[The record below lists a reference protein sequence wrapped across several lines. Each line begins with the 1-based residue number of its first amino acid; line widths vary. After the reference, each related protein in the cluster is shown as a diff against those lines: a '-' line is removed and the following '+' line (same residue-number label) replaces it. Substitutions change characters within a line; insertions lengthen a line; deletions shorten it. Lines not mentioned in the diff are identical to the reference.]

1 MTGQHSR
8 GSTPETPPKL
18 RQPRPPWWDRLR
30 RAERHRAADR
40 RRSPLGWRLVTP
52 AAFAGAGLLVITSGI
67 NSDGTDLR
75 AGRYDDLA
83 DLARVESERVQEL
96 RAEITSLNA
105 DVQELT
111 EGIQSNRQLSGLQ
124 KQIDTL
130 EMAAGVAA
138 VEGPG
143 VTVVLD
149 DAPREV
155 VDDAGELVNEA
166 IVHQQDIQAVAN
178 ALWAGG
184 AEAMTIQGQRVVST
198 TGIKC
203 IGNTVRL
210 QDVPYSPPYVI
221 SAVGNPETLLSSI
234 DSNPYISTYLD
245 AVDEWQLGWEV
256 RTETLVEA
264 PSYTGPLEMRHAR
277 VPAAS

>member
-1 MTGQHSR
+1 MTQVTGQHYQRSA
-8 GSTPETPPKL
+8 TEA
-18 RQPRPPWWDRLR
+18 PRPRQGWWERAR
-30 RAERHRAADR
+30 RAERHRTVGR
-40 RRSPLGWRLVTP
+40 RRSALGWRLVTP
-52 AAFAGAGLLVITSGI
+52 AAFAGAGLLMITSGI

-83 DLARVESERVQEL
+83 DLARVESTRVQEL
-96 RAEITSLNA
+96 RSEITSLNA
-105 DVQELT
+105 EVEKLT
-111 EGIQSNRQLSGLQ
+111 EGVQSNRELEGLQ
-124 KQIDTL
+124 DQIETL

-143 VTVVLD
+143 VTVILD
-149 DAPREV
+149 DAPGEIV
-155 VDDAGELVNEA
+155 SVAGELVNEA

-245 AVDEWQLGWEV
+245 AVDDWQLGWEV
-256 RTETLVEA
+256 RTEALVEA

>member
-1 MTGQHSR
+1 MTGQHSQ
-8 GSTPETPPKL
+8 GSTPSAPGEK
-18 RQPRPPWWDRLR
+18 PPWWQRLQ
-30 RAERHRAADR
+30 RAERHRAAARRDR
-40 RRSPLGWRLVTP
+40 GWGWRLFTP
-52 AAFAGAGLLVITSGI
+52 AAFAGAGLLLVTSGI
-67 NSDGTDLR
+67 NSGGTDLR

-83 DLARVESERVQEL
+83 DLAQVESERVQEL
-96 RAEITSLNA
+96 RGEITSLNA
-105 DVQELT
+105 DIDELT
-111 EGIQSNRQLSGLQ
+111 EGVRSNRALQDLQQQVEGLE
-124 KQIDTL
+124 L
-130 EMAAGVAA
+130 AAGVAA

-149 DAPREV
+149 DAPRDIL
-155 VDDAGELVNEA
+155 DDAGELVNEA

-221 SAVGNPETLLSSI
+221 SAVGNVETLLSSVN
-234 DSNPYISTYLD
+234 SNPYIASYLD
-245 AVDEWQLGWEV
+245 AVDVWQLGWEV
-256 RTETLVEA
+256 RPETLVAA
-264 PSYTGPLEMRHAR
+264 PAYTGTLEMRHAR
-277 VPAAS
+277 VPASS

>member
-1 MTGQHSR
+1 VTGQHSR
-8 GSTPETPPKL
+8 GPNPSTH
-18 RQPRPPWWDRLR
+18 RVRPSWWERIR

-40 RRSPLGWRLVTP
+40 RRGSLTWRLVTP
-52 AAFAGAGLLVITSGI
+52 AAFAGAGLLVVTSGI
-67 NSDGTDLR
+67 NSGGTDLR
-75 AGRYDDLA
+75 AGRYDDLT
-83 DLARVESERVQEL
+83 DLARVETERVQEL
-96 RAEITSLNA
+96 RAEITTLNE
-105 DVQELT
+105 DVARLT
-111 EGIQSNRQLSGLQ
+111 ERVQSNRQLAALQ
-124 KQIDTL
+124 DQVADL
-130 EMAAGVAA
+130 EMVAGVAA

-149 DAPREV
+149 DAPREI
-155 VDDAGELVNEA
+155 VDEAGELVNEA
-166 IVHQQDIQAVAN
+166 IVHQQDLQAVAN

-234 DSNPYISTYLD
+234 NTNPYIASYLD
-245 AVDEWQLGWEV
+245 AVDEWHLGWEA
-256 RTETLVEA
+256 RTESLVEA
-264 PSYTGPLEMRHAR
+264 PAYTGPLEMRYAR
-277 VPAAS
+277 VPRTS

>member
-1 MTGQHSR
+1 MTGEHPQ
-8 GSTPETPPKL
+8 GQTPTSHPTSHRAK
-18 RQPRPPWWDRLR
+18 PPWWERVR
-30 RAERHRAADR
+30 RAERRRAEDR
-40 RRSPLGWRLVTP
+40 RRRGLAWRLVTP
-52 AAFAGAGLLVITSGI
+52 AAFAGAGLLVVTSGI

-83 DLARVESERVQEL
+83 DLALAGSERVQEL
-96 RAEITSLNA
+96 RSEITELNG
-105 DVQELT
+105 DIDELT
-111 EGIQSNRQLSGLQ
+111 ERVASNRQVADLQ
-124 KQIDTL
+124 AQIAEL
-130 EMAAGVAA
+130 EMAAEVAA

-155 VDDAGELVNEA
+155 INDAGELVNEA

-203 IGNTVRL
+203 IGPTVRL
-210 QDVPYSPPYVI
+210 QDVPYSPPYVLQ
-221 SAVGNPETLLSSI
+221 AVGNPETLLSSI
-234 DSNPYISTYLD
+234 NSNPYISTYLD
-245 AVDEWQLGWEV
+245 AVDVWQLGWEV

-264 PSYTGPLEMRHAR
+264 PAYTGPLEMRYAR
-277 VPAAS
+277 VPTTS